1 MELSNEMHA
10 AEDKSGEAS
19 GKVPLALLADAQ
31 RKLVLL
37 LAPMAPYLAHELW
50 EMLGE
55 KGSLLRASWPKYD
68 AALAKADEVE
78 LAVQINGKVR
88 SRIVVPVDS
97 SEEHIK
103 NVALAD
109 EKVRA
114 AMEGKQIAQIRVIPG
129 RLVNIVAK

>member
-1 MELSNEMHA
+1 M
-10 AEDKSGEAS
+10 
-19 GKVPLALLADAQ
+19 
-31 RKLVLL
+31 
-37 LAPMAPYLAHELW
+37 
-50 EMLGE
+50 
-55 KGSLLRASWPKYD
+55 
-68 AALAKADEVE
+68 
-78 LAVQINGKVR
+78 QINGKVR